1 MTAFFN
7 ERTVLFASYNNHP
20 INGVYEKLSTIEY
33 NGKTIPFPIL
43 RLGNQ
48 EKVKEALLTIRR
60 LYREVQNVK
69 VFEDTLDRNK
79 DDRKKRARRLSELL
93 RRYEELLLICGN
105 GRRPLDRVLE

>member
-48 EKVKEALLTIRR
+48 EKVKEALGRKALLTIRR

-69 VFEDTLDRNK
+69 GSEDTLERRNK
-79 DDRKKRARRLSELL
+79 EDRKEAGQTAVGA
-93 RRYEELLLICGN
+93 C
-105 GRRPLDRVLE
+105 